1 MRIPLAPPQLNFSE
15 SGVVDAVLRV
25 VAAGA
30 TPAPGGRYLHWDEFR
45 HRSPPQGIS
54 VENFWHAVKYARR
67 AASRPLPLRDL
78 KGSFVRFANVPLLT
92 EFLHMVDRDAA
103 GAIRSPGQVPLTDSG
118 TRDRYLIASL
128 FEESITSSQL
138 EGASTSRANAKQ
150 MLREGRA
157 PRDHGERMILNNYA
171 AMEWLRSKHNEPL
184 TPAFVFELHA
194 LVTDGTLDD
203 PESGDRFRRD
213 GDEIVVSD
221 ETGRILHRP
230 PREAELAGR
239 LDDLCTF
246 ANANESGEDFL
257 HPVLR
262 SILIHFQFAYD
273 HPFVDGN
280 GRVARALFYWSMA
293 RHGYWLCEFVS
304 ISRILKKARAQYL
317 RSFLFTESDEN
328 DTTYFLLD
336 QLRVLRRAIEDLHHY
351 LMRKAQEERD
361 AETILRR
368 TWKTD
373 LVLNERQLALLA
385 RALRAPDTVF
395 TVETHRR
402 SHGIAYDTA
411 RTDLAALTDDGLLTM
426 RKRGRRFLFAPSK
439 DLSARASAL

>member
-1 MRIPLAPPQLNFSE
+1 MRIPLTPPKIDLAQPGTF
-15 SGVVDAVLRV
+15 DAVLKV
-25 VAAGA
+25 MLAGA

-45 HRSPPQGIS
+45 HRPAPDETTI
-54 VENFWHAVKYARR
+54 ETYWHAVRYARR
-67 AASRPLPLRDL
+67 AASRAVPLRDL
-78 KGSFVRFANVPLLT
+78 KGAFFRFANVPLLT

-103 GAIRSPGQVPLTDSG
+103 GAIRTPGQVTDPG

-128 FEESITSSQL
+128 AEESITSSQL

-184 TPAFVFELHA
+184 TPEIVFELHA
-194 LVTDGTLDD
+194 LVTDGMLDD
-203 PESGDRFRRD
+203 PASSGRFRRD
-213 GDEIVVSD
+213 ADEIVVSD
-221 ETGRILHRP
+221 ETGQILHWP
-230 PREAELAGR
+230 PKEAELAGR
-239 LDDLCTF
+239 LDDLCKF
-246 ANANESGEDFL
+246 ANANESGEQFL

-262 SILIHFQFAYD
+262 SILLHFQFAYD

-304 ISRILKKARAQYL
+304 ISRILKRAKSQYL

-336 QLRVLRRAIEDLHHY
+336 QLRVLRRAIDGLHLY
-351 LMRKAQEERD
+351 IARKAQEERD
-361 AETILRR
+361 AEAMLRR
-368 TWKTD
+368 TWKTEV
-373 LVLNERQLALLA
+373 VLNERQLALLA

-402 SHGIAYDTA
+402 SHGIAYETA
-411 RTDLAALTDDGLLTM
+411 RTDLAALADDGLLTM
-426 RKRGRRFLFAPSK
+426 RKRGRRFLFAPSE

>member
-1 MRIPLAPPQLNFSE
+1 MKIPVAPPKADVTQPDTL
-15 SGVVDAVLRV
+15 GAVLKV
-25 VAAGA
+25 MLAGA

-45 HRSPPQGIS
+45 HRPAPDGATT
-54 VENFWHAVKYARR
+54 ENYWHAVRYARR
-67 AASRPLPLRDL
+67 AASRVVPLRDL
-78 KGSFVRFANVPLLT
+78 KGDCFQFANVPLLT

-103 GAIRSPGQVPLTDSG
+103 GAIRTPGQVTDPG

-128 FEESITSSQL
+128 AEESITSSQL

-157 PRDHGERMILNNYA
+157 PRDHGERMILNNYG

-184 TPAFVFELHA
+184 TPAIVFELHA
-194 LVTDGTLDD
+194 LVTAGTLAD
-203 PESGDRFRRD
+203 PASSGRFRRD
-213 GDEIVVSD
+213 CDEIVVSD
-221 ETGRILHRP
+221 ETGRILHWLP
-230 PREAELAGR
+230 KEAELAGR
-239 LDDLCTF
+239 LDDLCSF
-246 ANANESGEDFL
+246 ANANESGEGFL

-262 SILIHFQFAYD
+262 SILLHFQIAYD

-304 ISRILKKARAQYL
+304 ISRILKRARAQYL
-317 RSFLFTESDEN
+317 RSFLYTETDEN

-336 QLRVLRRAIEDLHHY
+336 QLRVLRRAIEDLHDY
-351 LMRKAQEERD
+351 LARKAQEERD
-361 AETILRR
+361 AESILRR
-368 TWKTD
+368 TWKTA

-385 RALRAPDTVF
+385 RALRAPDTIF

-411 RTDLAALTDDGLLTM
+411 RTDLAALADDGLLTM
-426 RKRGRRFLFAPSK
+426 RKRGRRFLFAPSS
-439 DLSARASAL
+439 DLLARTSER

>member
-1 MRIPLAPPQLNFSE
+1 MRIPLAPPHADISQP
-15 SGVVDAVLRV
+15 GVLEAVLKV
-25 VAAGA
+25 MLAGVA
-30 TPAPGGRYLHWDEFR
+30 PAPGGRYLHWDEFR
-45 HRSPPQGIS
+45 HRPAPESTTI
-54 VENFWHAVKYARR
+54 ENYWHAVKYARR
-67 AASRPLPLRDL
+67 AASKSVPLRDL
-78 KGSFVRFANVPLLT
+78 KGEFFRFANVPLLT

-103 GAIRSPGQVPLTDSG
+103 GTIRTPGQITDPG

-128 FEESITSSQL
+128 VEESITSSQL

-171 AMEWLRSKHNEPL
+171 AMEWLRSKHSEPL
-184 TPAFVFELHA
+184 TPAIVFELHA

-203 PESGDRFRRD
+203 PESSGRFRRD
-213 GDEIVVSD
+213 SDEIVVSD
-221 ETGRILHRP
+221 ETGRVLHWP
-230 PREAELAGR
+230 PKEAELAGR
-239 LDDLCTF
+239 LDDLCKF
-246 ANANESGEDFL
+246 ANANESGEEFL

-262 SILIHFQFAYD
+262 SILLHFQFAYD

-304 ISRILKKARAQYL
+304 ISRILKRARAQYL
-317 RSFLFTESDEN
+317 RSFLYTESDEN
-328 DTTYFLLD
+328 DATYFLLD
-336 QLRVLRRAIEDLHHY
+336 QLRVLRRAIDDLHDY

-361 AETILRR
+361 AEAMLRR
-368 TWKTD
+368 TWKTG

-385 RALRAPDTVF
+385 RALRAPDTIF

-411 RTDLAALTDDGLLTM
+411 RTDLAALTEDGLLTM
-426 RKRGRRFLFAPSK
+426 RKRGRRFLFAPSSN
-439 DLSARASAL
+439 LSARSAAL

>member
-1 MRIPLAPPQLNFSE
+1 MRIPLPPPALDFADP
-15 SGVVDAVLRV
+15 GAVDALLKALVG
-25 VAAGA
+25 AA
-30 TPAPGGRYLHWDEFR
+30 TPAPGGRYLHWDDFR
-45 HRSPPQGIS
+45 HKPAPEGVSA
-54 VENFWHAVKYARR
+54 ENYWHAVKYARR
-67 AASRPLPLRDL
+67 AASRAIPLRDL
-78 KGSFVRFANVPLLT
+78 KGNFFRFASVPLLT
-92 EFLHMVDRDAA
+92 EFLHMVDRDAG
-103 GAIRSPGQVPLTDSG
+103 GAIRTPGPITDSG

-157 PRDHGERMILNNYA
+157 PRDHGERMILNNYS
-171 AMEWLRSKHNEPL
+171 AMEWLRSKHDQPL
-184 TPAFVFELHA
+184 TPAIVFELHA

-203 PESGDRFRRD
+203 PASSGRFRRD
-213 GDEIVVSD
+213 ADEIVVSD
-221 ETGRILHRP
+221 DTGRILHRP
-230 PREAELAGR
+230 PQEAELPRR
-239 LDDLCTF
+239 LEELCAF
-246 ANANESGEDFL
+246 ANANEPGENFL

-262 SILIHFQFAYD
+262 SILIHFQLAYD

-317 RSFLFTESDEN
+317 RSFLYTESDEN

-336 QLRVLRRAIEDLHHY
+336 QLRVLRRAIEDLHDY
-351 LMRKAQEERD
+351 LTRKAQEARD

-368 TWKTD
+368 SWKTA

-385 RALRAPDTVF
+385 RALRAPETIF

-411 RTDLAALTDDGLLTM
+411 RTDLASLANDGLLTM
-426 RKRGRRFLFAPSK
+426 RKRGRKLLYAASA
-439 DLSARASAL
+439 DLSARASSL